1 MSAAELE
8 VWPHM
13 PHVWHIFAPMLS
25 EAREAVAGATSWLN
39 ARIGAA

>member
-8 VWPHM
+8 VWPRI
-13 PHVWHIFAPMLS
+13 PHVLHIFAPMLS
-25 EAREAVAGATSWLN
+25 EAREAVAGSSWLN

>member
-13 PHVWHIFAPMLS
+13 PHVLHIFAPMLS
-25 EAREAVAGATSWLN
+25 EAREAVAGASSWLN